1 MLEIKNLNIF
11 YDKLHT
17 LSDINFNFQRGNA
30 VSIIG
35 ESGAGKTSL
44 GLSIIGLVNG
54 CCKGEIIWQN
64 KNILTLTKKEHR
76 LMLGK
81 DIAMVFQNVEDAL
94 HPLRAA
100 IDQVVESIM
109 IHNNSNKHKARK
121 RARDILKLVGI
132 DEEKS
137 RAYPHQLSGGEK
149 QRVLIAMAIVNDP
162 AILILDEPTASL
174 DAITKFEIIELL
186 NKIRVDKI
194 LIVITHDISTA
205 IALTDTTAV
214 LYGGRIVECGNTKM
228 LITNPYH
235 PYTRGLLRSYP
246 NMTTTKDLQ
255 GIPGRME
262 RGIDGCVFHPR
273 CTQRIDICNKETP
286 LLCYLGGRKIACHR
300 GGIVPFIKARGLT
313 KSFNSLNVA
322 HKVDLTIYEGET
334 LALVGESGSG
344 KTTLAKM
351 IIGLLKPQTGEIYL
365 EHERII
371 FRTKKFYSRVQMIFQ
386 NPGESISHRMDVL
399 HAVKEPLDVHKRG
412 SEQDR
417 VNMVK
422 KALEDVELSSD
433 DNFLKRYP
441 HHLSIGEVQR
451 VAIARAL
458 ILKPKLLI
466 ADEPTSAL
474 DPSIK
479 AKIVKL
485 LLNLQEKRGMALL
498 FITHDIALARKISD
512 RMGVLLK
519 GHIVEEGATSD
530 VINNPLHPYTK
541 NLLNIA
547 PTLDIE
553 TNNDNKHFA
562 GSRDISHP
570 KNDKG
575 CPFALRCLFTTDICY
590 KIMPDLKE
598 NSKHKAACFNIKNN
612 STCYRERYAL
622 TNADTQKNNDFE
634 VDPV

>member
-11 YDKLHT
+11 YDELHA
-17 LSDINFNFQRGNA
+17 LCDINFIFHRGNA

-44 GLSIIGLVNG
+44 GMGIIGLVDG
-54 CCKGEIIWQN
+54 SCRGEIIWQD
-64 KNILTLTKKEHR
+64 KNILTLTKEEHR

-94 HPLRAA
+94 HPLHAA
-100 IDQVVESIM
+100 IDQVIESIM
-109 IHNNSNKHKARK
+109 VHDNSNKHKARK
-121 RARDILKLVGI
+121 RAWDILKHVGI

-137 RAYPHQLSGGEK
+137 RSYPHQLSGGEK

-186 NKIRVDKI
+186 KGICIDKI

-205 IALTDTTAV
+205 LALTDTTAV
-214 LYGGRIVECGNTKM
+214 LYGGRIVECGNTKE
-228 LITNPYH
+228 LITNPRH

-262 RGIDGCVFHPR
+262 RGIEGCVFHPR
-273 CTQRIDICNKETP
+273 CTQRIEVCNKETP
-286 LLCYLGGRKIACHR
+286 LLCDLGGRKIACHR
-300 GGIVPFIKARGLT
+300 GGIVPFLEARGLT
-313 KSFNSLNVA
+313 KSFNSLCVA
-322 HKVDLTIYEGET
+322 HEVDITIYEGET

-365 EHERII
+365 EHERVTA
-371 FRTKKFYSRVQMIFQ
+371 RTKKFYSRVQMIFQ
-386 NPGESISHRMDVL
+386 NPGESISHRMDIL

-412 SEQDR
+412 NEQDR

-433 DNFLKRYP
+433 DDFLKRYP
-441 HHLSIGEVQR
+441 HHLSIGEAQR

-458 ILKPKLLI
+458 ILMPKLLI

-512 RMGVLLK
+512 RMGILLK
-519 GHIVEEGATSD
+519 GHIVEEGPTSD

-541 NLLNIA
+541 NLLDMA

-553 TNNDNKHFA
+553 TNRNNKHFA
-562 GSRDISHP
+562 ESRNISHP

-575 CPFALRCLFTTDICY
+575 CPFASRCLFTTDICY

-598 NSKHKAACFNIKNN
+598 NPTHKAACFNIK
-612 STCYRERYAL
+612 
-622 TNADTQKNNDFE
+622 
-634 VDPV
+634 